1 MKSSS
6 VNQKGIPFLATVKPV
21 YPLANLLSVKN
32 TTTCEYAATTSFLK
46 FCEEAIIANFK
57 IYVGLRQL

>member
-32 TTTCEYAATTSFLK
+32 TTNLLVSTLP
-46 FCEEAIIANFK
+46 
-57 IYVGLRQL
+57 RQAF